1 MGFMRETTVRIV
13 LGLLTCALLSVAGCG
28 GGVDRVTTVRPTDE
42 GETSAGGTGGVDSDT
57 QSVPRKISEE
67 PPELAPKYV
76 SPVTPK
82 IEVRPPVVDP
92 KTIRPVKPKILHQ
105 QPEVPPDSV
114 EPYLSKEPIAMRRV
128 DPETGAHLVQVF
140 YATDRSPIVDEADR
154 IDLRVFLLPSIAG
167 VVTVLFGLAT
177 IFWSRRVVLGLLT
190 LVSLLVALGL
200 GHSANLK
207 YQKQKRLVESGSRV
221 YGSGRHLEGSKP
233 VLELGVCEVSV
244 PPDHR
249 VGKVESPSIIR
260 LEFREDPEKHVILQH
275 VVHRKE
281 DVFYEEL
288 RSCIGKSARKQAS
301 VFIHGYN
308 VSFEGAV
315 KRTAQIAHDLK
326 FDGAPICYSWPS
338 LGGLT
343 DYSKDES
350 NVTWTVTR
358 LESFLKKVVDES
370 GATSVHLIAH
380 SMGNRALVQA
390 LERMALS
397 QPSPEPV
404 FGQVIMAAPDVDAGE
419 FRDRYAPSVA
429 RLARHVTLYAS
440 TNDNALVA
448 STKVHGHTRAG
459 LSGEHLVVVAGVDT
473 VDVSPIDTSLIG
485 HSYYG
490 NNPVMIQDLQA
501 LVELGKP
508 AADREWLQRIARSP
522 TLAYWMFR
530 E

>member
-1 MGFMRETTVRIV
+1 MGFIRETAVRIG
-13 LGLLTCALLSVAGCG
+13 LGLWVCTVLSVVGCG
-28 GGVDRVTTVRPTDE
+28 GGLDRQVTVRQEDE
-42 GETSAGGTGGVDSDT
+42 GETSVGGTDGGDSDT
-57 QSVPRKISEE
+57 QSVPPEVIEG
-67 PPELAPKYV
+67 PPEVAPKYV
-76 SPVTPK
+76 GPLTPK
-82 IEVRPPVVDP
+82 VGVRPPEVDP
-92 KTIRPVKPKILHQ
+92 NTIRPVTPRILHQ
-105 QPEVPPDSV
+105 PPEVVTDSV
-114 EPYLSKEPIAMRRV
+114 EPSLSKQPIAMRRV

-154 IDLRVFLLPSIAG
+154 IDLRVFLFPSIAG
-167 VVTVLFGLAT
+167 FVTVLFGLAT
-177 IFWSRRVVLGLLT
+177 IFWKRRTVLGLLT
-190 LVSLLVALGL
+190 LISLAVTAGV

-207 YQKQKRLVESGSRV
+207 YQKQKRLVESGDRV
-221 YGSGRHLEGSKP
+221 YGSGRHLEGTKP
-233 VLELGVCEVSV
+233 VLELGACEVSV

-249 VGKVESPSIIR
+249 VGEIESPSIIR
-260 LEFREDPEKHVILQH
+260 LEFREDPEKHVVLQE
-275 VVHRKE
+275 VTLREEKA
-281 DVFYEEL
+281 FYDEL
-288 RSCIGKSARKQAS
+288 NSCVASSARKQVF

-358 LESFLKKVVDES
+358 LESFLKRVVDDS

-390 LERMALS
+390 LERMAFG
-397 QPSPEPV
+397 QTGPEPV

-419 FRDRYAPSVA
+419 FHDRYAPSVT
-429 RLARHVTLYAS
+429 RMARHVTLYAS
-440 TNDNALVA
+440 TNDQALVA
-448 STKVHGHTRAG
+448 STRVHGHTRAG

-490 NNPVMIQDLQA
+490 DNPTMIQDLQA

-508 AADREWLQRIARSP
+508 AADREWLERIARSP
-522 TLAYWMFR
+522 SLAYWVFR
-530 E
+530 R